1 MKNNTI
7 NNMSKLSVIFRTGS
21 STTRQSE
28 AKNLGNIHF
37 MFPRFFT
44 TLRSVLND
52 KMFLLLTLFFLL
64 PSCITEDIPENNPR
78 GNFEALWRIIDTKY
92 CFLDYKNKE
101 YGLDWDEVYRR
112 YSNRLTDDMTKK
124 QLFQVLAE
132 MLEELRDGHVNLV
145 ASHETSQYR
154 EWYDNYPANF
164 VDTIQRIYLG
174 KDYKTVAGIKYQVL
188 EDNIGYIYYGSFS
201 SAIGES
207 NLDEVLNELSICD
220 GLILDIRN
228 NGGGLL
234 TLSDRI
240 ASRFTNE
247 KILTGYLSYKTGPGH
262 NDFSKPEPLYVEPAT
277 DRVRWTKPVA
287 VLTNRR
293 AFSSANDFAGKM
305 KQMPQATLIGDKTG
319 GGSGLPFSS
328 ELPNGWSVRF
338 SASPMYDPDMNHTE
352 FGIEPDIHVN
362 MTSEDMQKGLDTII
376 ETARKHLKNIQ
387 K

>member
-1 MKNNTI
+1 MKKIITNI
-7 NNMSKLSVIFRTGS
+7 LS
-21 STTRQSE
+21 
-28 AKNLGNIHF
+28 
-37 MFPRFFT
+37 
-44 TLRSVLND
+44 LRSFDTLW
-52 KMFLLLTLFFLL
+52 MTILAFLFL

-78 GNFEALWRIIDTKY
+78 GNFEALWKIIDTKY

-112 YSNRLTDDMTKK
+112 YSNRLTDNMTQK

-132 MLEELRDGHVNLV
+132 MLEELREGHVNLV

-247 KILTGYLSYKTGPGH
+247 KVLTGYLSYKTGPGH

-277 DRVRWTKPVA
+277 DRVRWQKPVA

-305 KQMPQATLIGDKTG
+305 KQMSQAILIGDKTG

-328 ELPNGWSVRF
+328 ELPKRWSVRF
-338 SASPMYDPDMNHTE
+338 SASPMFDPDMNHTE

-376 ETARKHLKNIQ
+376 ETARKDLKNIQ

>member
-1 MKNNTI
+1 MINPTIKNFFHN
-7 NNMSKLSVIFRTGS
+7 VIFRTES

-52 KMFLLLTLFFLL
+52 KMFLLLTLFLFL
-64 PSCITEDIPENNPR
+64 PSCITEDIPENNPK

-101 YGLDWDEVYRR
+101 YGLDWNEVYSR
-112 YSNRLTDDMTKK
+112 YKNRLTDDMTNK

-145 ASHETSQYR
+145 TYHETSQYR
-154 EWYDNYPANF
+154 EWYDQYPTNF

-174 KDYKTVAGIKYQVL
+174 KDYKSIGGIRYQVL

-240 ASRFTNE
+240 AARFTNE
-247 KILTGYLSYKTGPGH
+247 KVLTGYLSYKTGPGH

-277 DRVRWTKPVA
+277 DRVRWQKPVA

-305 KQMPQATLIGDKTG
+305 KQMPQAILIGDKTG

-328 ELPNGWSVRF
+328 ELPNGWGVRF

>member
-7 NNMSKLSVIFRTGS
+7 NNMSKLSVI
-21 STTRQSE
+21 QSE

-64 PSCITEDIPENNPR
+64 PSCVTEDIPENNPK

-112 YSNRLTDDMTKK
+112 YSNRLTDDMTHK

-247 KILTGYLSYKTGPGH
+247 KILTGYLSYKTGPRH

-305 KQMPQATLIGDKTG
+305 KQMPQAILIGDKTG

-376 ETARKHLKNIQ
+376 ETARKHLKE
-387 K
+387 KKK

>member
-1 MKNNTI
+1 MKRNTI
-7 NNMSKLSVIFRTGS
+7 NHLSFRIIGHSKPSVI
-21 STTRQSE
+21 QSE
-28 AKNLGNIHF
+28 EKNLGNIHF
-37 MFPRFFT
+37 MLPRFFT

-52 KMFLLLTLFFLL
+52 KMYLQMTILMTFLL
-64 PSCITEDIPENNPR
+64 PSCITEDIPENTPQ
-78 GNFEALWRIIDTKY
+78 GNFEALWETIDTKY
-92 CFLDYKNKE
+92 CFLDYKHEE
-101 YGLDWDEVYRR
+101 YGLDWNEVYHR
-112 YSNRLTDDMTKK
+112 YKNRLTDDMTNK

-145 ASHETSQYR
+145 ATHETSQYR
-154 EWYDNYPANF
+154 AWYDNYPTNF

-174 KDYKTVAGIKYQVL
+174 KDYKTVAGIKYQIL

-201 SAIGES
+201 SGVGES

-247 KILTGYLSYKTGPGH
+247 KRLTGYISYKNGPGH
-262 NDFSKPEPLYVEPAT
+262 NDFSSPKPVYVKPAT
-277 DRVRWTKPVA
+277 DRVRWQKPVA

-293 AFSSANDFAGKM
+293 SFSSANDFVGKM
-305 KQMPQATLIGDKTG
+305 KEMPQAIIIGDKTG

-338 SASPMYDPDMNHTE
+338 SASPMYDPDMNHQE
-352 FGIEPDIHVN
+352 FGIDPDIHVN
-362 MTSEDMQKGLDTII
+362 MTSEDMQKGIDTII
-376 ETARKHLKNIQ
+376 ETARTHLKE

>member
-52 KMFLLLTLFFLL
+52 KMLLLLTLTFFL
-64 PSCITEDIPENNPR
+64 PSCITEDIPENNPK

-101 YGLDWDEVYRR
+101 YGLDWNEVYSR
-112 YSNRLTDDMTKK
+112 YKNRLTDEMTNK

-145 ASHETSQYR
+145 TYHETSQYR
-154 EWYDNYPANF
+154 EWYDQYPTNF

-174 KDYKTVAGIKYQVL
+174 KDYKSVGGIRYRVL

-201 SAIGES
+201 SSIGET

-247 KILTGYLSYKTGPGH
+247 KVLTGYLSYKTGPGH

-277 DRVRWTKPVA
+277 DRVRWQKPVA

-305 KQMPQATLIGDKTG
+305 KQMPQAILIGDKTG

-328 ELPNGWSVRF
+328 ELPNGWSIRF
-338 SASPMYDPDMNHTE
+338 SASPMFDPEMKHTE
-352 FGIEPDIHVN
+352 FGIEPDIKVN
-362 MTSEDMQKGLDTII
+362 MSSEDMHKGLDTII
-376 ETARKHLKNIQ
+376 ETARKYLKNNKI
-387 K
+387 

>member
-1 MKNNTI
+1 MNNNTI
-7 NNMSKLSVIFRTGS
+7 NNMSKLSVI
-21 STTRQSE
+21 QSE

-37 MFPRFFT
+37 MLPRFFT

-52 KMFLLLTLFFLL
+52 KMFLLLTLFLLL
-64 PSCITEDIPENNPR
+64 PSCITEDIPENNPK

-101 YGLDWDEVYRR
+101 YGLDWNEVYSR
-112 YSNRLTDDMTKK
+112 YKNRLTDDMTNK

-145 ASHETSQYR
+145 TYHETSQYR
-154 EWYDNYPANF
+154 EWYDQYPTNF

-174 KDYKTVAGIKYQVL
+174 KDYKSIGGIRYQVL

-220 GLILDIRN
+220 GLNLDIRN

-240 ASRFTNE
+240 AARFTNE
-247 KILTGYLSYKTGPGH
+247 KVLTGYLSYKTGPGH

-277 DRVRWTKPVA
+277 DRVRWQKPVA

-338 SASPMYDPDMNHTE
+338 SASPMFDPDMKHTE

>member
-1 MKNNTI
+1 MINPTIKNLFHN
-7 NNMSKLSVIFRTGS
+7 VIFRTGS

-52 KMFLLLTLFFLL
+52 KMFLLLTLFLFL
-64 PSCITEDIPENNPR
+64 PSCITEDIPENNPK

-101 YGLDWDEVYRR
+101 YGLDWNEVYSR
-112 YSNRLTDDMTKK
+112 YKNRLTDDMTKK

-164 VDTIQRIYLG
+164 IDTIQRIYLG

-305 KQMPQATLIGDKTG
+305 KQMPQAILIGDKTG

-338 SASPMYDPDMNHTE
+338 SASPMYDPNMNHTE
-352 FGIEPDIHVN
+352 FGIEPDIKVN

-376 ETARKHLKNIQ
+376 ETARKHLKE
-387 K
+387 KKK